1 MILSPEWGD
10 IHLNFIRQLC
20 NLLESR
26 CITNQNSD
34 AISSYRQL
42 LYHLVFRTKN
52 SIPSIDQDN
61 AEQLYSNISGII
73 RNNNS
78 HLYRINGTENH
89 LHILTDLHPSVA
101 LADFMRE
108 LKAST
113 SKWIKEKGLFPLFG
127 GWAEGYGS
135 FTCSYYDLGDL
146 VEYIKNQQEHHKK
159 NSFEEEYRSLI
170 QKAGIKINKKY
181 FP

>member
-1 MILSPEWGD
+1 M
-10 IHLNFIRQLC
+10 
-20 NLLESR
+20 
-26 CITNQNSD
+26 
-34 AISSYRQL
+34 SSYRQL
-42 LYHLVFRTKN
+42 LYHIVFRT
-52 SIPSIDQDN
+52 QDSQPTLRRDN
-61 AEQLYSNISGII
+61 TDNLYAYITGII
-73 RNNNS
+73 KNKNS
-78 HLYRINGTENH
+78 HLYRINGVENH

-113 SKWIKEKGLFPLFG
+113 SKWLKEKGIFPLFD

-146 VEYIKNQQEHHKK
+146 VEYIRNQHEHHKK
-159 NSFEEEYRSLI
+159 KSFEDEYRSLI
-170 QKAGIKINKKY
+170 QIAGIKIDEQY